1 MNFACKNTKKRLLL
15 LVVFALTTVTASD
28 KNLNFDGIKLR
39 DGSKLELVKIK
50 AGSFMMGSPLDEPKR
65 NNDEMRHKVIIT
77 HDFWIGKYKITQK
90 QFMNVLGV
98 RWLHRPGETDIAAL
112 PPWSWEEEMYMKYGY
127 LISWGSAKEFCDE
140 LNKQFAEQIP
150 TGYKFDLPTEA
161 QWEYACR
168 AGTTSSYAYTNRW
181 NEFWDKNSWNVH
193 NMHTEAFEWCR
204 DFYGEYNEKNNIDP
218 TGPVSGEY
226 RVLRSGYRR
235 VLHNGGY
242 RTTKCRSAQR
252 LAGNPYGPGYTKV
265 ENTTIGQM
273 HMDVSFRVVLVP
285 IEKPAKYYQNPMV
298 E

>member
-1 MNFACKNTKKRLLL
+1 MMRYSMNFAYKNTKKLLL
-15 LVVFALTTVTASD
+15 LLIVSALTTVTASN

-50 AGSFMMGSPLDEPKR
+50 AGSFMMGSPLDEPQR

-77 HDFWIGKYKITQK
+77 NDFWIGKYKITQE
-90 QFMNVLGV
+90 QFMNVIGV
-98 RWLHRPGETDIAAL
+98 RWLHRPRETDIAAL
-112 PPWSWEEEMYMKYGY
+112 PPWSLVERMYMKHGY
-127 LISWGSAKEFCDE
+127 LISWGMAKMFCDT
-140 LNKQFAEQIP
+140 LNKQFADQIP

-168 AGTTSSYAYTNRW
+168 ANTTSPYAYTNRW

-193 NMHTEAFEWCR
+193 NMHTGSFEWCR
-204 DFYGEYNEKNNIDP
+204 DFYGEYNEKNNINP

-226 RVLRSGYRR
+226 RVLRSGYR
-235 VLHNGGY
+235 
-242 RTTKCRSAQR
+242 TTKCRSAQR
-252 LAGNPYGPGYTKV
+252 LAGNPCGPGYTKV

-273 HMDVSFRVVLVP
+273 YMNVSFRVVLVP
-285 IEKPAKYYQNPMV
+285 IEKPAKYHQNPMV